1 MKELKDSRDYV
12 LNHQYG
18 YGLNKEKRNL
28 NKLNLRS
35 IEDLRVYVNDVVGSS
50 FNASYINNILRFDLD
65 NSEFELVIEETL

>member
-18 YGLNKEKRNL
+18 YGLDKEKRSL

-35 IEDLRVYVNDVVGSS
+35 LEDLRVYVADLVCSN

-65 NSEFELVIEETL
+65 DSEFELVIEETL